1 MITKLV
7 SLVACVS
14 LGFNLFSFKAYEPLE
29 TEDYAELCYLDYE
42 SFVLFSSVVEAES
55 NRQSPEEGEL
65 TTEGRVYIAL
75 VIWNRL
81 YDFDSWHCDTIT
93 EVLTAPGQFSTVR
106 GGQSVTQRT
115 EWSDRAVY
123 EAYIWLNEKNS
134 DAPDVQF
141 FNCRYWFSGVERY
154 GDSAIGGNY
163 FSLGG

>member
-1 MITKLV
+1 MNRILV
-7 SLVACVS
+7 LCACIS
-14 LGFNLFSFKAYEPLE
+14 IGLNLFSFKAYEPLE
-29 TEDYAELCYLDYE
+29 TEDYADLCGLSVDE
-42 SFVLFSSVVEAES
+42 FVLFSSVVEAES
-55 NRQSPEEGEL
+55 NRQAPTDGAL

-81 YDFDSWHCDTIT
+81 YDYDRWHCDSIT
-93 EVLTAPGQFSTVR
+93 AVLTAPGQFSTVR